1 MVDIRFLD
9 PMPAPRHFT
18 IKLFRLF
25 LLRVA
30 KLRNE
35 TLYFVHIGKCGGTSL
50 RTAVRRSWQVRKR
63 FRRLRVIHFSKPPI
77 SADAKYLFAVRN
89 PVARSLSAFNYRKQ
103 KVLEGHPEKY
113 PGEREALFRYKSF
126 SELAER
132 LAESGLRGDTAR
144 KDFRLIH
151 HLGDES
157 IDYYLRDLLP
167 RIRANQI
174 WGIVTV
180 ENFSADVK
188 QILGIEAPHHKNYA
202 SKKSQAELHLS
213 ELARKNLQ
221 SYLSADFDQLC
232 TLFRMGEMSS
242 ETVKL
247 LMSADFPN

>member
-1 MVDIRFLD
+1 VDIRFLD
-9 PMPAPRHFT
+9 PLPNPQHFT
-18 IKLFRLF
+18 TKFLRLVR
-25 LLRVA
+25 LRVA
-30 KLRNE
+30 KIRNE
-35 TLYFVHIGKCGGTSL
+35 TLYFVHIGKCGGSSL
-50 RTAVRRSWQVRKR
+50 RTAVRRSWQVQKR
-63 FRRLRVIHFSKPPI
+63 FRRLRVIHFSKPPY
-77 SADAKYLFAVRN
+77 SANARYLFAVRN

-132 LAESGLRGDTAR
+132 LAEVGLRGDTAR
-144 KDFRLIH
+144 NDFRLIH

-174 WGIVTV
+174 WGIITV

-188 QILGIEAPHHKNYA
+188 QVLGIEAPHHKNYA

-213 ELARKNLQ
+213 ELATKNLK
-221 SYLSADFDQLC
+221 SYLSADFEQLR
-232 TLFRMGEMSS
+232 TLCRMGEMAP
-242 ETVKL
+242 ETVEL
-247 LMSADFPN
+247 LISADEPS